1 MAQLEITNRNKKSSH
16 RNTKVDL
23 TPMVDLGFLLITFF
37 IFTTTISEPTAM
49 KLNMPDD
56 SELTNHP
63 TLAQKSLVL
72 TILPD
77 VNNNAVVF
85 EGDLKDNPV
94 ISKADLNIPSSLRS
108 FIIQKQKAITA
119 VNKDAGCMVVII
131 KPGVKST
138 YKNLIDVLDE
148 MQINGVKKYAVVK
161 RSPADEQIIS
171 KALL

>member
-1 MAQLEITNRNKKSSH
+1 MAQLEISSRNKKSSH
-16 RNTKVDL
+16 SNTKVDL

-37 IFTTTISEPTAM
+37 IFTTTMSEPTAM
-49 KLNMPDD
+49 KLSMPDD
-56 SELTNHP
+56 NGIIDST
-63 TLAQKSLVL
+63 KVSKDLVL
-72 TILPD
+72 TILAD
-77 VNNNAVVF
+77 ANDKAAIF

-94 ISKADLNIPSSLRS
+94 ISKADLSIPSSLRS

-119 VNKDAGCMVVII
+119 MNKDAGSMVVII

-161 RSPADEQIIS
+161 RSPAEEQIIS